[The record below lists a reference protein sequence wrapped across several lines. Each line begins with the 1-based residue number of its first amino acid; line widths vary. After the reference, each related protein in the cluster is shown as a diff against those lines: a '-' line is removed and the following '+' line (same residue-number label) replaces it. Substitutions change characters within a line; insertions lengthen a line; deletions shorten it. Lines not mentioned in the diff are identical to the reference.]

1 MGAKNN
7 FINAELRE
15 RKAISWYIKKKQ
27 GVVELNEI
35 SDIGSFKSSDF
46 NFTSGNSFCVGE
58 VKIRS
63 FNSDKYPTVVL
74 ELDKVKRL
82 MELGVNYIST
92 NFKVLYFAFYEGD
105 KKLLIFDISKTPHI
119 LSYKYSPVSSCED
132 RGFKHKIM
140 CEFKIEDAIEIIDI
154 I

>member
-1 MGAKNN
+1 MGTKN
-7 FINAELRE
+7 FINAEARE
-15 RKAISWYIKKKQ
+15 RKAIKWYVSQKMGI
-27 GVVELNEI
+27 VEISEI

-46 NFTSGNSFCVGE
+46 NFTSGKTFCVGE

-63 FNSDKYPTVVL
+63 FSSDKYPTAVL

-82 MELGVNYIST
+82 MELGIDYVST
-92 NFKVLYFAFYEGD
+92 KHQILYFAFYEGD
-105 KKLLIFDISKTPHI
+105 RKLLIFDISNTPHT

-132 RGFKHKIM
+132 RGSKHKVM